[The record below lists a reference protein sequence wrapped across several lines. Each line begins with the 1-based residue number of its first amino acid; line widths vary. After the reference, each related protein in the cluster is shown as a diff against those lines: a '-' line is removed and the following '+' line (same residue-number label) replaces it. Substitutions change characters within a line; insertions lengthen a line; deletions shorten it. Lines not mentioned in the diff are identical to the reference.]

1 MVGTWE
7 SGVWVGMAEVFIFM
21 ANAVGEEVGA
31 TEIGKKS

>member
-1 MVGTWE
+1 
-7 SGVWVGMAEVFIFM
+7 MAEVFIFM